1 MTFWNIWIFISFFL
15 ITASNDE
22 CSYDVHKFKYS
33 SQKKILI
40 SKQNNNKARGNEKL
54 FLATVIE
61 FVYVITALVFRK
73 SWALDES
80 VLKLTKCKLFAY
92 NSACDVYK
100 TKKINSP
107 KIHYGLLIVFLHRF
121 FAITWWFA
129 LEVDGIPFST
139 TSTNMTLVGV
149 KPVSG

>member
-1 MTFWNIWIFISFFL
+1 MQLLFFQIL
-15 ITASNDE
+15 SNTKDE
-22 CSYDVHKFKYS
+22 CSSYVHKFKCS

-40 SKQNNNKARGNEKL
+40 SKEKNSKADGNEKL
-54 FLATVIE
+54 FLATEIE
-61 FVYVITALVFRK
+61 FVYVIAKVCFK
-73 SWALDES
+73 MMSIGWIKDSCCS
-80 VLKLTKCKLFAY
+80 VWKLTKCKIFAY
-92 NSACDVYK
+92 NSTYDVYK

-107 KIHYGLLIVFLHRF
+107 KIHYAFLIVFLHRF